1 MKTADQLRDVS
12 AQAFYNFKAVAQ
24 NIASANAVIA
34 ALSLAANQS
43 AQLGLFS
50 ANASLN
56 GVDVASGN
64 AVLFQQ
70 LLAEMLSNMGF
81 NVTFSYNLNT
91 TNVSIDWDIQD
102 DS

>member
-12 AQAFYNFKAVAQ
+12 AQAFDNFKAVAQ

-56 GVDVASGN
+56 GVDVAPGN